1 MISPTPDLS
10 GAARPLS
17 TLEPRAAA
25 SPLISP
31 LTTRLLVALTSEE
44 ASRFFPEGIDTN
56 RFGRKIEWHFM
67 PEDLCGEAWREYFC
81 ELRPHVILGG
91 WKMPFIPSDII
102 ESCPD
107 FRYLCYVTGSVRKRI
122 DRSFVE
128 RGGVISNWG
137 DAIAPSVA
145 ECGLMLTLMGL
156 RQATRYALEMHIE
169 RSWPRMATPRPLG
182 LFRRKVG
189 IHGFGSVARALL
201 PLLRPFDVT
210 IEAYSAPVP
219 APCFAKHGVRQAPS
233 LEALYREN
241 DVVILAEALT
251 PATAGSVTREI
262 LLAMKPGSVFVN
274 VARGAIVEEDA
285 LLALVERGDVQVGLD
300 VFAVE
305 PLPADSPLRC
315 RPNVSLLPH
324 TAGPTIDW
332 YPYCGQRALNN
343 LELWLNGQTPGDVV
357 TLERYDLS
365 T

>member
-1 MISPTPDLS
+1 MISPTPDL
-10 GAARPLS
+10 AEMAQ
-17 TLEPRAAA
+17 PRSAA
-25 SPLISP
+25 SQQKASP
-31 LTTRLLVALTSEE
+31 LTTRLLLALTSEE
-44 ASRFFPEGIDTN
+44 ASRFYPEGIDRK
-56 RFGRKIEWHFM
+56 RFPENIDWRLM
-67 PEDLCGEAWREYFC
+67 PEGLSAEAWREYLC
-81 ELRPHVILGG
+81 ALRPHVILGG
-91 WKMPFIPSDII
+91 WKMPFITSDII
-102 ESCPD
+102 ESCPE
-107 FRYLCYVTGSVRKRI
+107 FGYLCYVTGSVRKRI

-145 ECGLMLTLMGL
+145 ECGLMLALMGL

-169 RSWPRMATPRPLG
+169 RSWPRVATPRPLG

-201 PLLRPFDVT
+201 PLLRPFDVE

-219 APCFAKHGVRQAPS
+219 PFLFAEHGVRQAAS
-233 LEALYREN
+233 LEALYRDN

-251 PATAGSVTREI
+251 PATVGSVNSEI
-262 LLAMKPGSVFVN
+262 LLGMRPGSVFVN
-274 VARGAIVEEDA
+274 VARGAIVAEEA
-285 LLALVERGDVQVGLD
+285 LLALVERGDVQLGLD

-305 PLPADSPLRC
+305 PLPADSPLRR

-332 YPYCGQRALNN
+332 YPYCGQRALDN
-343 LELWLNGQTPGDVV
+343 LELWLNGKSPGDVV